1 MLLSISGASEPLCVG
16 GFWESWVH
24 SVDRRGCVDWDR
36 GGGINEGRGAGGKT
50 GKGGEDGDG
59 WVGEYVRARGDAAD
73 VVVCGLKSH
82 QIPASWQAVYFQIY
96 YCHLQILYSVQHSL
110 SSFEHRLSA
119 FLFTNL
125 NLRKHLKQL
134 PKSDSNKGDWT
145 RVAAKTFKSISNVRL
160 K

>member
-59 WVGEYVRARGDAAD
+59 WVGEYVRVREM
-73 VVVCGLKSH
+73 LRM
-82 QIPASWQAVYFQIY
+82 
-96 YCHLQILYSVQHSL
+96 L
-110 SSFEHRLSA
+110 SSVGSSPTRSPPAGRQRISKYAIVTCKYCTVCSIPEAASN
-119 FLFTNL
+119 TVWVPSYSPTSTSKNIL
-125 NLRKHLKQL
+125 NNCPNWIRKMWLNESRSK
-134 PKSDSNKGDWT
+134 N
-145 RVAAKTFKSISNVRL
+145 I
-160 K
+160 